1 MYPVRGRPKGRL
13 LPAAVA
19 ALALTA
25 GACATSSADKSSAE
39 RAAGAAAAGES
50 GNAEGGKKQPWW
62 RRHIGPPARQRR
74 PGEPEPGG
82 RGLFSGE
89 DGEIVLLRKGE
100 AGRSSDPSKPSKL
113 RRR

>member
-1 MYPVRGRPKGRL
+1 MHPVPGRSRGRL
-13 LPAAVA
+13 LLAAAA

-39 RAAGAAAAGES
+39 RAAGAAAGQS

-74 PGEPEPGG
+74 PGDPAPGG
-82 RGLFSGE
+82 PGLFSGK

-100 AGRSSDPSKPSKL
+100 AGRSSDSSKPSKL
-113 RRR
+113 RR